1 MAWHSGFWNL
11 KAYPSDTPQQGHTPN
26 PSQAN
31 PPSEKPSIQICAHEP
46 IGTILI
52 QASFTPI
59 LF

>member
-1 MAWHSGFWNL
+1 MQAFKNL
-11 KAYPSDTPQQGHTPN
+11 KVHPPSDTPQQVHTPN
-26 PSQAN
+26 PSQTI
-31 PPSEKPSIQICAHEP
+31 PPSEKPSIQVCAHEP